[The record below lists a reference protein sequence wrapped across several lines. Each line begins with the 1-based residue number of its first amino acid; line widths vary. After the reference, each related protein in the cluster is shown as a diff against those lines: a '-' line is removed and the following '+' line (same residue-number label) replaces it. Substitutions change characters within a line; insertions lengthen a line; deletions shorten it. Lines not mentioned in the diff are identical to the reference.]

1 MDRQQEEF
9 DDDDSACLPM
19 NKSEQ
24 AAFERGIQLGKQQ
37 AQVAMQPEIKK
48 WRDKYEALKLKHDLI
63 LPITKDLEQQLT
75 DCQAKLKRYEDAF
88 NEPVAWIAR
97 HKLDDDRYQIP
108 LIFTTL
114 EEATRWKNQYK
125 DGYAWLYELFTKPEG
140 E

>member
-1 MDRQQEEF
+1 MDRKQHEIEGKEMDKQREKFEKLNSVPHSLMWAHDEYIPKTLGGDWATAADF
-9 DDDDSACLPM
+9 
-19 NKSEQ
+19 NEVWKRWQ
-24 AAFERGIQLGKQQ
+24 ATYELKQQ
-37 AQVAMQPEIKK
+37 
-48 WRDKYEALKLKHDLI
+48 LS
-63 LPITKDLEQQLT
+63 